1 MPDHHH
7 FQHESL
13 NYGPGAHLRHR
24 LDHQQQP
31 NPHLQAKVEEI
42 YAVATQHQL
51 LIATLIKQNAEL
63 SAELDETDPLL
74 DRQHEAIRDRCQAL
88 MDKTS
93 ALLISAFEISPR

>member
-7 FQHESL
+7 FEHESL
-13 NYGPGAHLRHR
+13 KYGPGGYLRR
-24 LDHQQQP
+24 SLTQSQRPDP
-31 NPHLQAKVEEI
+31 ALQVKVEEL
-42 YAVATQHQL
+42 YAIASQHQL

-63 SAELDETDPLL
+63 AAELGEADPLL

-93 ALLISAFEISPR
+93 QVLISAFEIAPR